1 MIYVTG
7 DTHGLIDVEKVSKY
21 RFPDGEKLS
30 KDDYLII
37 CGDWGGLF
45 FNNDRDKTVID
56 FWENKPYTV
65 LWVDG
70 NHENFDLINTY
81 PVEEWNGGKVHFI
94 RPTVIHLMRGQV
106 YIIDGKKIFTF
117 GGGLSI
123 DKAKRQAYV
132 SWWPQEEPSYA
143 ECNEALMNLDRY
155 GNKVDYIITHACP
168 QSIMRNELCK
178 IRGLSKVEC
187 QTEKFLDTIFDTVE
201 YQYWF
206 CGHYHMD
213 ARIKAYN
220 LEVLYRNIIKLSKGN
235 PIASRH

>member
-132 SWWPQEEPSYA
+132 SWWPQEETSYA

-187 QTEKFLDTIFDTVE
+187 QTEKFLDIIIDTVE

-220 LEVLYRNIIKLSKGN
+220 LEVLYRNIIKLSKGY

>member
-187 QTEKFLDTIFDTVE
+187 QTEKFLDIIIDTVE

-220 LEVLYRNIIKLSKGN
+220 LEVLYRNIIKLSKGY

>member
-30 KDDYLII
+30 KADYLII

-143 ECNEALMNLDRY
+143 E
-155 GNKVDYIITHACP
+155 
-168 QSIMRNELCK
+168 
-178 IRGLSKVEC
+178 
-187 QTEKFLDTIFDTVE
+187 
-201 YQYWF
+201 
-206 CGHYHMD
+206 
-213 ARIKAYN
+213 
-220 LEVLYRNIIKLSKGN
+220 
-235 PIASRH
+235 